1 MTAPAPRRALLRRGI
16 PALTVSVA
24 LLAGCSPGGG
34 DVAGNVAESKTSASP
49 TPGDAAPGAPGT
61 TAPPPPTP
69 APKGQDDPALKEFY
83 AQELAWKACKDDPE
97 TEEKDEAEFGC
108 AKLRVPLDYAN
119 PAARSIDIAVMR
131 HQAANPG
138 ARVGSLLVNPGGPGG
153 SGKEWLQYAYE
164 RFEGEMHE
172 RFDIIGFDPR
182 GVGESNPVQCLDDKA
197 RDRDN
202 ADDGPDPKDRAASN
216 AYSEQKSKEF
226 ADACQ
231 AKSGDLLPFIGTR
244 NAARDMD
251 VLRGVVGDAELHYL
265 GYSYGTYLGSLYLEE
280 FPDKAGRLVLDA
292 AVDPAEDPLE
302 KSVNQQIG
310 FEQAFTRFAKD
321 CAKLAGC
328 PLGRD
333 ADKAAL
339 VGIDFLDGLR
349 TEPLPTREQGR
360 KLTSSLGWTGMI
372 SLLYGDAERWKWL
385 RDAFTLAMRD
395 GDGSALLFYADNYNG
410 RNEKGQYDG
419 SMDALP
425 AIRCA
430 DGAAEAPSP
439 ERVQQVLDK
448 LRKEA
453 PLFSRDTVAEDFDG
467 PGCEFWPYKTP
478 EKPHTIKAPADSPVL
493 VIGTTGDPATPYAA
507 SERLAQGL
515 GNATLLT
522 LEGEGHAA
530 YGKGNDCIDAAVDK
544 FFLDGTMPPVGT
556 RCVQ

>member
-1 MTAPAPRRALLRRGI
+1 MTATRVPRRASIRRAI
-16 PALTVSVA
+16 PALVAASA
-24 LLAGCSPGGG
+24 LLAGCTSGGG
-34 DVAGNVAESKTSASP
+34 DDAGNAAQTGAAPAAP
-49 TPGDAAPGAPGT
+49 TDAAPAT
-61 TAPPPPTP
+61 TPPPPP
-69 APKGQDDPALKEFY
+69 PPKGQDDPALKDFY
-83 AQELAWKACKDDPE
+83 AQQLAWNPCEDDPE
-97 TEEKDEAEFGC
+97 TEEKDEAEFQC
-108 AKLRVPLDYAN
+108 ATLRVPLDYAN
-119 PAARSIDIAVMR
+119 PAARSIDVAVMR
-131 HQAANPG
+131 YQAAASEG
-138 ARVGSLLVNPGGPGG
+138 RIGTLLVNPGGPGG
-153 SGKEWLQYAYE
+153 SGKEWLQFAYK
-164 RFEGEMHE
+164 RFDGAMHE
-172 RFDIIGFDPR
+172 RFDVIGFDPR
-182 GVGESNPVQCLDDKA
+182 GVGDSTTIECLDDKT
-197 RDRDN
+197 RDQRN

-216 AYSEQKSKEF
+216 AYAEEQSKAF
-226 ADACQ
+226 AAACQ
-231 AKSGDLLPFIGTR
+231 AKSGELLPHVGTR
-244 NAARDMD
+244 NVARDMD
-251 VLRGVVGDAELHYL
+251 VLRGVVGDDELHYL

-310 FEQAFTRFAKD
+310 FEQAFTRFAED
-321 CAKLAGC
+321 CAGRAGC

-339 VGIDFLDGLR
+339 VGVDFLDGLR
-349 TEPLPTREQGR
+349 TNPLPTNQRGRE
-360 KLTSSLGWTGMI
+360 LTSSLGWSGMI

-385 RDAFTLAMRD
+385 RDAFGYAMRQ

-410 RNEKGQYDG
+410 RGENGEYDG
-419 SMDALP
+419 SMDALS

-478 EKPHTIKAPADSPVL
+478 EKPHTIKAPADSPVV

-515 GNATLLT
+515 ENATLLT

-530 YGKGNDCIDAAVDK
+530 YGKGNACIDEAVNK
-544 FFLDGTMPPVGT
+544 YFLDGTLPPAGT